1 MVCRH
6 PQLQPYKTLNPP
18 WYSTHSTPNWPS
30 KLLIPAWTLTPKGMN
45 IGGRSSI
52 ALSIAVKHAQR
63 VHPESRNIL
72 FSDHQSLKGRLV

>member
-1 MVCRH
+1 MIIRNNEVV
-6 PQLQPYKTLNPP
+6 KTAF
-18 WYSTHSTPNWPS
+18 

>member
-1 MVCRH
+1 MR
-6 PQLQPYKTLNPP
+6 PYQAHTPP
-18 WYSTHSTPNWPS
+18 RYSNTDSGNRPS